1 MSLEHNLENSLKQ
14 KVEAALDTVRPY
26 LKADGGDVK
35 VIEISEDGIVKVEM
49 IGACG
54 SCSISPIT
62 LKTGI
67 EQAILSQVEGI
78 KSVVAINLTDTK
90 EKNVAV

>member
-1 MSLEHNLENSLKQ
+1 MSLEQ
-14 KVEAALDTVRPY
+14 RVETALDTVRPY
-26 LKADGGDVK
+26 LKADGGNVK
-35 VIEISEDGIVKVEM
+35 VVEITKDGVVKVEM

-67 EQAILSQVEGI
+67 EQAILSQVEEI
-78 KSVVAINLTDTK
+78 KSVIAINLTDTK

>member
-1 MSLEHNLENSLKQ
+1 MSLEE
-14 KVEAALDTVRPY
+14 KVEAALETVRPY

-35 VIEISEDGIVKVEM
+35 VIEITEEGIVKVEM

-67 EQAILSQVEGI
+67 EQAILSYVPEI
-78 KSVVAINLTDTK
+78 KSVIAINLIDTR

>member
-1 MSLEHNLENSLKQ
+1 MSLLE
-14 KVEAALDTVRPY
+14 KVEKALDSVRPY

-35 VIEISEDGIVKVEM
+35 VVEITDEGIVKVEM

-54 SCSISPIT
+54 ACSISPIT

-67 EQAILSQVEGI
+67 EQAVLNEVEGI
-78 KSVVAINLTDTK
+78 KSVEAINLTDRSQ
-90 EKNVAV
+90 KNVAVQ

>member
-1 MSLEHNLENSLKQ
+1 MSLTER
-14 KVEAALDTVRPY
+14 VEKALDTVRPY

-35 VIEISEDGIVKVEM
+35 VVEITEDGIVKVEM

-67 EQAILSQVEGI
+67 EQAILNEVEEI
-78 KSVVAINLTDTK
+78 KSVEAINLTGR
-90 EKNVAV
+90 EQKNVAV

>member
-1 MSLEHNLENSLKQ
+1 MSLEE
-14 KVEAALDTVRPY
+14 KVEAALETVRPY
-26 LKADGGDVK
+26 LKADGGNVK
-35 VIEISEDGIVKVEM
+35 VVEITEDGIVKVEM

-67 EQAILSQVEGI
+67 EQAILSQVSEI
-78 KSVVAINLTDTK
+78 KSVIAINLTNTK

>member
-1 MSLEHNLENSLKQ
+1 MNLKE
-14 KVEAALDTVRPY
+14 KVEAALETVRPY

-35 VIEISEDGIVKVEM
+35 VIEITEDGIVKVEM

-67 EQAILSQVEGI
+67 EQAILSHVSEI
-78 KSVVAINLTDTK
+78 KSVVAINLTDTE

>member
-1 MSLEHNLENSLKQ
+1 MNVENNLESR
-14 KVEAALDTVRPY
+14 VEAALDSVRPY

-35 VIEISEDGIVKVEM
+35 VIEITEDGIVKVEM

-67 EQAILSQVEGI
+67 EQAILSHVEEI

-90 EKNVAV
+90 QKNVAV

>member
-1 MSLEHNLENSLKQ
+1 MSLENNLSER
-14 KVEAALDTVRPY
+14 VEKALDTVRPY

-35 VIEISEDGIVKVEM
+35 VIEITEDGVVKVEM

-67 EQAILSQVEGI
+67 EQAILSHVAEI
-78 KSVVAINLTDTK
+78 KSVIATNLTY
-90 EKNVAV
+90 EKHTNVAVS

>member
-1 MSLEHNLENSLKQ
+1 MSLEE
-14 KVEAALDTVRPY
+14 KVEAALETVRPY
-26 LKADGGDVK
+26 LKADGGNVK
-35 VIEISEDGIVKVEM
+35 VVEITEEGVVKVEM

-67 EQAILSQVEGI
+67 EQAILSHVSEI
-78 KSVVAINLTDTK
+78 KSVVAINLTDT
-90 EKNVAV
+90 EERNVAV

>member
-1 MSLEHNLENSLKQ
+1 MSLENNLEKR
-14 KVEAALDTVRPY
+14 VEIALDTIRPY

-35 VIEISEDGIVKVEM
+35 VVEITEDGIVKVEM

-67 EQAILSQVEGI
+67 EQAILSHVEEI

>member
-1 MSLEHNLENSLKQ
+1 MSLENNLRE
-14 KVEAALDTVRPY
+14 KVEAALETVRPY

-35 VIEISEDGIVKVEM
+35 IIEITEDGIVKVEM

-67 EQAILSQVEGI
+67 EQAILSQVAEI
-78 KSVVAINLTDTK
+78 KSVVAINLFDTK
-90 EKNVAV
+90 AKNVAV

>member
-1 MSLEHNLENSLKQ
+1 MSLEHNLEQ
-14 KVEAALDTVRPY
+14 RVEIALDSVRPY

-35 VIEISEDGIVKVEM
+35 VIEITEDGIVKVEM
-49 IGACG
+49 IGSCG

-67 EQAILSQVEGI
+67 EQAILSHVPEI
-78 KSVVAINLTDTK
+78 KSVIAINLTDRK

>member
-1 MSLEHNLENSLKQ
+1 MNLEDNLKE
-14 KVEAALDTVRPY
+14 KVEAALETVRPY

-35 VIEISEDGIVKVEM
+35 IIEITEDGIVKVEM

-67 EQAILSQVEGI
+67 EQAILSQVAEI
-78 KSVVAINLTDTK
+78 KSVVAINLFDTRA
-90 EKNVAV
+90 KNVAV

>member
-1 MSLEHNLENSLKQ
+1 MSLAER
-14 KVEAALDTVRPY
+14 VEAALDTVRPY
-26 LKADGGDVK
+26 LKADGGNVK
-35 VIEISEDGIVKVEM
+35 VLEITEEGIVKVEM

-67 EQAILSQVEGI
+67 EQAILSHVEEI
-78 KSVVAINLTDTK
+78 KSVVAVNLSTIQQN
-90 EKNVAV
+90 NVAV

>member
-1 MSLEHNLENSLKQ
+1 MSVAER
-14 KVEAALDTVRPY
+14 VEIALDSVRPY

-35 VIEISEDGIVKVEM
+35 VIEITEDGIVKVEM

-67 EQAILSQVEGI
+67 EQAILNEVKEI
-78 KSVVAINLTDTK
+78 KSVVAINLTDTGI
-90 EKNVAV
+90 KNVAV

>member
-1 MSLEHNLENSLKQ
+1 MSLEHNLEKR
-14 KVEAALDTVRPY
+14 VEIALDSVRPY

-35 VIEISEDGIVKVEM
+35 IVEITDEGIVKVEM

-67 EQAILSQVEGI
+67 EQAILSQVAEI
-78 KSVVAINLTDTK
+78 KSVIAINLLNTK
-90 EKNVAV
+90 ERNLAVS